1 MLRLWLVLAI
11 SVLITSALSAADFQV
26 TNTIFVGGQNQPVS
40 TTQTIFKDN
49 VVFDHSMGQSS
60 QAMIIDFD
68 ANRITLL
75 DPERKCQLSLDI
87 RRIIEMSTFL
97 RTNGDFKTPLLQFC
111 NNPDFKLQVEPQNN
125 RILFTGN
132 PISYDLT
139 TQPIA
144 DKRVVEDYAR
154 FCDWS
159 ADINF
164 TCAAGFPSQAR
175 KVVNGYFGENSVLP
189 KEIRRVIR
197 NGNPAQNQTVRSQHV
212 YRWILNQT
220 DLVTVQKLRDQ
231 QADFAQV
238 TPEEWIKGQAK

>member
-1 MLRLWLVLAI
+1 MLRHCLAI
-11 SVLITSALSAADFQV
+11 VVSALIASAVTAADFQV
-26 TNTIFVGGQNQPVS
+26 TNTIFEGEQKQPYM

-49 VVFDHSMGQSS
+49 VVFDHAMGQAG
-60 QAMIIDFD
+60 QAMIIDFH

-75 DPERKCQLSLDI
+75 DPVRKRQLSLDI
-87 RRIIEMSTFL
+87 RQIIEMSTYL
-97 RTNGDFKTPLLQFC
+97 RTNGDFSTPLLQFC
-111 NNPDFKLQVEPQNN
+111 NKPDFKIQAEPQIN
-125 RILFTGN
+125 RVVFTGN

-139 TQPIA
+139 TLPIT
-144 DKRVVEDYAR
+144 DKRVVQDYAR

-164 TCAAGFPSQAR
+164 ACAAGFPSQSR
-175 KVVNGYFGENSVLP
+175 KVINGYFGENNVLP

-220 DLVTVQKLRDQ
+220 DLVTVQTLRNQ
-231 QADFAQV
+231 QTVFEQV